1 MATNREVKK
10 DKLYKNVQFWIG
22 DILRI
27 FEEPPK
33 NDSKNK
39 DGGDVIPEISDK
51 KFDWSSV
58 KTFTVIGVVVG
69 VRNEKTDPLQK
80 DAFCAIE
87 AENSNRPI
95 VYGKITI
102 SLGSLSY
109 GSTDLK
115 YMHVCILND

>member
-1 MATNREVKK
+1 MATNQEVKK

-27 FEEPPK
+27 FQEPSK

-39 DGGDVIPEISDK
+39 HECDVIPEIADQ
-51 KFDWSSV
+51 KFDWSSI

-69 VRNEKTDPLQK
+69 VRNEKTDPLQT
-80 DAFCAIE
+80 DGFCAIE

-95 VYGKITI
+95 VYGKINVTW
-102 SLGSLSY
+102 GSVSCC
-109 GSTDLK
+109 STAF
-115 YMHVCILND
+115 I